1 MDHAYKGFD
10 SEGFYSA
17 LATTV
22 AAKKI
27 TWKQVSTDTGVSAS
41 TLTRMAQGKY
51 PDAASLAALSAWA
64 GLNPGDFV
72 SISRKKKTGPE
83 PLAAITTLLRAD
95 PRLQPD
101 AAKALEAIVR
111 AAYDKLKDGEK
122 KK

>member
-27 TWKQVSTDTGVSAS
+27 TWKQVSTDTRVSAS
-41 TLTRMAQGKY
+41 TLTRMAQGQHS
-51 PDAASLAALSAWA
+51 DAASLAALSAWA
-64 GLNPGDFV
+64 GLNPADFV
-72 SISRKKKTGPE
+72 GPKKASPE

-95 PRLQPD
+95 PRLKP
-101 AAKALEAIVR
+101 ASAKALEAIIR
-111 AAYDKLKDGEK
+111 TAYDQLKDGAK
-122 KK
+122 RK